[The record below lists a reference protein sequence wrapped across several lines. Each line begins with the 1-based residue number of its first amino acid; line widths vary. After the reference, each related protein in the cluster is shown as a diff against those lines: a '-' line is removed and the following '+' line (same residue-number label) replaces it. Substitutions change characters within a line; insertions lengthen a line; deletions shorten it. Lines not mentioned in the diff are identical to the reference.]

1 MGGQSREDVA
11 CSGVGGQS
19 SDIEVTC
26 VTRGEAR
33 AIGHADIDGVFGR
46 EGIDMG
52 AVGLEIMTC
61 GAGVGD
67 GKSDVWWGTAN
78 RQSVC

>member
-1 MGGQSREDVA
+1 
-11 CSGVGGQS
+11 
-19 SDIEVTC
+19 
-26 VTRGEAR
+26 
-33 AIGHADIDGVFGR
+33 
-46 EGIDMG
+46 MG